1 MLRGRL
7 AGSLLASALVV
18 IACAGGGTAPPS
30 ASAPASAPAPL
41 PTQAA
46 SPGAVAGATSVVG
59 PASTGH
65 AVQPGETLCG
75 LLGPGDF
82 AAVGL
87 SAAGVPTLNGDGST
101 EAYCVYAGTSSATG
115 GLEFDA
121 FTSANAAGSVDVY
134 TTVLG
139 ESDGGVP
146 VAELAGV
153 DDAELSLDAG
163 GTFANIAVRAGRLV
177 FDIGLPRGSG
187 ARDQLLALS
196 RLVLERSTALR

>member
-1 MLRGRL
+1 MLHGRL
-7 AGSLLASALVV
+7 AGSLFAWALVV
-18 IACAGGGTAPPS
+18 SACGGGGS
-30 ASAPASAPAPL
+30 ASAPASASL
-41 PTQAA
+41 PTQVA
-46 SPGAVAGATSVVG
+46 SPEAVAGATSTTG
-59 PASTGH
+59 PGSTGH
-65 AVQPGETLCG
+65 AVQPGESLCG

-87 SAAGVPTLNGDGST
+87 PAAGVPTLSGDGST

-121 FTSANAAGSVDVY
+121 FTSADAAGSVDVY

-139 ESDGGVP
+139 ESAAGVP
-146 VAELAGV
+146 VPELAGV
-153 DDAELSLDAG
+153 DAADLSLDAG
-163 GTFANIAVRAGRLV
+163 GTFASIAVRAGRLV

-187 ARDQLLALS
+187 ARDQMLALS